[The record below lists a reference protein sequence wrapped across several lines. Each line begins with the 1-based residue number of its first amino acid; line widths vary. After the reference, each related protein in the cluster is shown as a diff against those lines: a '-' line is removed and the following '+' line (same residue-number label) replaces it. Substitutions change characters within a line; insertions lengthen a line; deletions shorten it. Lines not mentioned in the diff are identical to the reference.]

1 MLAVVA
7 GGADTLRIA
16 VLLGV
21 SSAVGAVAWVVRGST
36 AHQRRLAEESI
47 ARRRERERMA
57 EELRLAVERAEE
69 HGLVLDVAAEHLTSR
84 PQQLTP
90 DLFARASAVLDLLDR
105 RGGGA
110 RPTAPSIVPAVR
122 RPPVSSPDLVRA
134 YAASMFGPG
143 ARSGARPPVAP
154 AAAVAAAAHEAVR
167 GDERHAAPAA
177 SGRAMP
183 EAGSA
188 PRAAG
193 APQAAG
199 APRAGAA
206 AESAHTTEPESAT
219 APASTPVFGA
229 VRAAA
234 PESES
239 APVTASTPVF
249 GDARAPESESV
260 PATASTPGIGSAR
273 EAGAATEPEFDAAPV
288 TASTPVF
295 GAARAPATA
304 PTPGFGVARVVG
316 TVPESDAGQASV
328 SGFGSAG
335 VPATAATTVPA
346 KAVDAESVPAA
357 AATPPAANA
366 LGAETGSVGAGV
378 ESEAPAVV
386 AARPAAPIAPPT
398 ELPRYTEAVRAA
410 EQSAGAGIPPEASA
424 PVTEPRAA
432 EAPADPLA
440 STDVP
445 VTGSPADVP
454 AATEAAADAPVVG
467 SPASVPVAA
476 ETAEVTRMVRD
487 KVLEVT
493 RRVAG
498 AGASGRFDFFA
509 PRAPLAEPEA
519 TGFLTDELFGSDA
532 RYDALIA
539 GRPHADPVEQADVA
553 PETDDIEADRI
564 ADPVHAEAAA
574 PAAQPA
580 PVHRGQG
587 VRFAPTEPGRA
598 PAGAAQRK
606 PLPVDLT
613 AHDDTEEIP
622 RIDIRKHA

>member
-1 MLAVVA
+1 M
-7 GGADTLRIA
+7 
-16 VLLGV
+16 LLGV

-110 RPTAPSIVPAVR
+110 RPTAPSIVPSVR

-143 ARSGARPPVAP
+143 ARPGVRPPVAP
-154 AAAVAAAAHEAVR
+154 AAAVAAAANEAVR
-167 GDERHAAPAA
+167 GDERRVAPVAGA
-177 SGRAMP
+177 RAMP
-183 EAGSA
+183 EAG
-188 PRAAG
+188 AG
-193 APQAAG
+193 
-199 APRAGAA
+199 PRAGA
-206 AESAHTTEPESAT
+206 
-219 APASTPVFGA
+219 V
-229 VRAAA
+229 
-234 PESES
+234 SES
-239 APVTASTPVF
+239 APATGST
-249 GDARAPESESV
+249 
-260 PATASTPGIGSAR
+260 
-273 EAGAATEPEFDAAPV
+273 AAP
-288 TASTPVF
+288 TAAS
-295 GAARAPATA
+295 AP
-304 PTPGFGVARVVG
+304 G
-316 TVPESDAGQASV
+316 
-328 SGFGSAG
+328 SGKAG
-335 VPATAATTVPA
+335 VPEPAIAAVTNATPVPAAT
-346 KAVDAESVPAA
+346 VDAESGPAA
-357 AATPPAANA
+357 APTPVAATVP
-366 LGAETGSVGAGV
+366 GAETV
-378 ESEAPAVV
+378 PAV
-386 AARPAAPIAPPT
+386 AAVRPAAPIAPPT
-398 ELPRYTEAVRAA
+398 ELTRYTEAVRVA
-410 EQSAGAGIPPEASA
+410 EQPAGAGTTPEAAA
-424 PVTEPRAA
+424 PVAEERAA
-432 EAPADPLA
+432 EAPAD
-440 STDVP
+440 VP
-445 VTGSPADVP
+445 ATGSPADVP
-454 AATEAAADAPVVG
+454 AATEAADAPGVE
-467 SPASVPVAA
+467 SPTSVPLAA

-539 GRPHADPVEQADVA
+539 GRPPVDPVEPADVA

-564 ADPVHAEAAA
+564 ADPVHAEAEA

-587 VRFAPTEPGRA
+587 VRFAPAEPGRT
-598 PAGAAQRK
+598 PTGAARRK

>member
-1 MLAVVA
+1 MPRGRHRSVSTATRISLLAAICAPALVAVVLAVVA
-7 GGADTLRIA
+7 GGANTLRIA

-134 YAASMFGPG
+134 YAASVFGPG

-154 AAAVAAAAHEAVR
+154 AAAVAAAANEAVR
-167 GDERHAAPAA
+167 GDERRVAPAA
-177 SGRAMP
+177 GVRAMP
-183 EAGSA
+183 EAGAA

-193 APQAAG
+193 T
-199 APRAGAA
+199 PRAGAA
-206 AESAHTTEPESAT
+206 SESAT
-219 APASTPVFGA
+219 APTTVSTPAFG
-229 VRAAA
+229 
-234 PESES
+234 
-239 APVTASTPVF
+239 T
-249 GDARAPESESV
+249 ARATASESV
-260 PATASTPGIGSAR
+260 PATASTPGFGSAR
-273 EAGAATEPEFDAAPV
+273 AAGPATEPEAAPV
-288 TASTPVF
+288 TASTPAF
-295 GAARAPATA
+295 GAARVAETA
-304 PTPGFGVARVVG
+304 PESDAVPASTPGFGKADVPVA
-316 TVPESDAGQASV
+316 
-328 SGFGSAG
+328 
-335 VPATAATTVPA
+335 
-346 KAVDAESVPAA
+346 AVDAES
-357 AATPPAANA
+357 
-366 LGAETGSVGAGV
+366 G
-378 ESEAPAVV
+378 SEAAPTPVAGTVRGSEVASEPVPAVV

-398 ELPRYTEAVRAA
+398 ELTRYTEAVRVA
-410 EQSAGAGIPPEASA
+410 EQQPAGA
-424 PVTEPRAA
+424 EPRAA
-432 EAPADPLA
+432 EAPAD
-440 STDVP
+440 VP
-445 VTGSPADVP
+445 VTEDPADVP
-454 AATEAAADAPVVG
+454 AATEAAAHAPGVG

-539 GRPHADPVEQADVA
+539 GRPHVDLVEPADV
-553 PETDDIEADRI
+553 PSETDDIEADRI
-564 ADPVHAEAAA
+564 ADPVHAEAEA

-587 VRFAPTEPGRA
+587 VRFAPTEPGGT
-598 PAGAAQRK
+598 PTGAAQRK

>member
-1 MLAVVA
+1 MPRGRHRSVSTATRISLLAAICAPALVAVVLAVVA
-7 GGADTLRIA
+7 GGANTLRIA

-57 EELRLAVERAEE
+57 GELRLAVERAEE

-134 YAASMFGPG
+134 YAASVFGPG

-154 AAAVAAAAHEAVR
+154 AAAVAAAANEAVR
-167 GDERHAAPAA
+167 GDERRVAPAA
-177 SGRAMP
+177 GVRAMP
-183 EAGSA
+183 EAGAA

-193 APQAAG
+193 T
-199 APRAGAA
+199 PRAGSAS
-206 AESAHTTEPESAT
+206 ESAAAT
-219 APASTPVFGA
+219 APGSTAASTP
-229 VRAAA
+229 
-234 PESES
+234 
-239 APVTASTPVF
+239 ASGT
-249 GDARAPESESV
+249 ARATASESV
-260 PATASTPGIGSAR
+260 PATASTPGFGSAR
-273 EAGAATEPEFDAAPV
+273 AAGPATEPEAVPV
-288 TASTPVF
+288 TASTPAF
-295 GAARAPATA
+295 GAARVAESAPESDAVPA
-304 PTPGFGVARVVG
+304 STPGFGK
-316 TVPESDAGQASV
+316 
-328 SGFGSAG
+328 AG
-335 VPATAATTVPA
+335 VPVA
-346 KAVDAESVPAA
+346 AVDAESGPEAA
-357 AATPPAANA
+357 AMPVAGTVR
-366 LGAETGSVGAGV
+366 GSEVA
-378 ESEAPAVV
+378 SEPVPAVV
-386 AARPAAPIAPPT
+386 AAHPAAPIAPPT
-398 ELPRYTEAVRAA
+398 ELTRYTEAVRVA
-410 EQSAGAGIPPEASA
+410 EQQPAGAGTTPEAAA
-424 PVTEPRAA
+424 PVAEPRAA
-432 EAPADPLA
+432 EAPAD
-440 STDVP
+440 VP
-445 VTGSPADVP
+445 VTEDPADVP
-454 AATEAAADAPVVG
+454 AATEAAAHAPGVG

-539 GRPHADPVEQADVA
+539 GRPHVDPVELADV
-553 PETDDIEADRI
+553 PSETDDIEADRI
-564 ADPVHAEAAA
+564 ADPVHAEAEA

-587 VRFAPTEPGRA
+587 VRFAPTEPGGT
-598 PAGAAQRK
+598 PTGATQRK